1 MKNKIQA
8 EYTFSWKVMQHY
20 NFAIT
25 TQKSDLLYILIS
37 KYTQ

>member
-1 MKNKIQA
+1 
-8 EYTFSWKVMQHY
+8 MQHY

>member
-1 MKNKIQA
+1 
-8 EYTFSWKVMQHY
+8 MQHY

-25 TQKSDLLYILIS
+25 THKYDFLYILIS